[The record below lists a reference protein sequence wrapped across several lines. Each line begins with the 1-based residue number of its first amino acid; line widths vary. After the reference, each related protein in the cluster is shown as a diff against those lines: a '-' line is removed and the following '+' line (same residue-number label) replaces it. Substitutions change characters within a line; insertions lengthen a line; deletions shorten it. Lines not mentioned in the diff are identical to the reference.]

1 MLYLCQNRVA
11 GWRRKIMEKQFF
23 NTTLVTVLILNN
35 YLYYWMKHFYSAIII
50 LFLFCSIAVT
60 GIGQSTSVRTVNS
73 KRAFQTEKIKLFP
86 NPATDRFTVKIPSE
100 VMKYL
105 TINNI
110 IGKEIRKVE
119 ARPDQSYQVSD
130 LRRGVYIIRVFDH
143 QDKLLTALRL
153 TKT

>member
-1 MLYLCQNRVA
+1 
-11 GWRRKIMEKQFF
+11 
-23 NTTLVTVLILNN
+23 
-35 YLYYWMKHFYSAIII
+35 MKHFYSAIII